1 MIDPITLNARR
12 PQDNP
17 NGHAMLARMNEHH
30 KALHKWAL
38 EHVSLDRAERIL
50 DIGCGGGDNLH
61 NLGRLL
67 PHARLWGLDYSE
79 ASIRKCR
86 EVNLE
91 AVEAGR
97 LRLHQGSVEQ
107 LPYEAGSFDLVTA
120 FETVYYW
127 PDIEKSFRRVL
138 EALDDRGAFLIC
150 NEDSCRAGN
159 EAVADALEMQ
169 FYTAQQLGELLHRAG
184 FRTVHTYSHE
194 HSRWV
199 CAVGRK

>member
-1 MIDPITLNARR
+1 MIDPITLNARKPR
-12 PQDNP
+12 DDAS
-17 NGHAMLARMNEHH
+17 GRAMLARMNEHH

-50 DIGCGGGDNLH
+50 DIGCGGGENLH
-61 NLGRLL
+61 NLSAML

-79 ASIRKCR
+79 ASIRRCR

-97 LRLHQGSVEQ
+97 LRLQQGSVEA
-107 LPYEAGSFDLVTA
+107 LPYEKNSFDLVTA

-127 PDIEKSFRRVL
+127 PDIERSFRRVL
-138 EALDDRGAFLIC
+138 DTLDDRGAFLIC
-150 NEDSCRAGN
+150 NEDSRREGN
-159 EAVADALEMQ
+159 EAVAEALDMQ
-169 FYTAQQLGELLHRAG
+169 FYTAEELGALLHRAG

-194 HSRWV
+194 HSSWV